1 MRQKALLQCEG
12 VNQDMER
19 KTALVTGS
27 AKGIGRSI
35 ALKLAEKGYD
45 IIVNAKSVRPDFNGE
60 TAYDVQR
67 LVEETGR
74 KAYSCIADIS
84 SHEGRQ
90 KILDCVD
97 EIGRVDILV
106 NNAGIEPPG
115 KDVLEVTG
123 EELEL
128 VLGTNFYGP
137 FALTQQIAKRM
148 IAWKSSGVIEQARI
162 AFITSIQADRV
173 SSGVGYCISKV
184 AIRNVVQQLAIR
196 LGEADIPVVE
206 FTPGVFLTSMSH
218 NHVENITNKLE
229 TGDWAL
235 NRRWGEIDE
244 IGNIVAS
251 LADGVFDYSTG
262 SAIPVSGGMNVFRL

>member
-128 VLGTNFYGP
+128 VLGTNFYGCRP
-137 FALTQQIAKRM
+137 
-148 IAWKSSGVIEQARI
+148 
-162 AFITSIQADRV
+162 
-173 SSGVGYCISKV
+173 
-184 AIRNVVQQLAIR
+184 
-196 LGEADIPVVE
+196 
-206 FTPGVFLTSMSH
+206 
-218 NHVENITNKLE
+218 
-229 TGDWAL
+229 
-235 NRRWGEIDE
+235 
-244 IGNIVAS
+244 
-251 LADGVFDYSTG
+251 G
-262 SAIPVSGGMNVFRL
+262 SASNCAVSFTMPSAVSPFSTPKTAISALARLTGWQPRALR

>member
-1 MRQKALLQCEG
+1 M
-12 VNQDMER
+12 DR

-35 ALKLAEKGYD
+35 ALKLADKGYD
-45 IIVNAKSVRPDFNGE
+45 IIVNAKSIRPDFNGE
-60 TAYDVQR
+60 TVYDVQR
-67 LVEETGR
+67 LVEEKGR
-74 KAYSCIADIS
+74 KAYICIADIS
-84 SHEGRQ
+84 CPDGRQ

-123 EELEL
+123 EDLDL
-128 VLGTNFYGP
+128 VLSTNFYGP

-184 AIRNVVQQLAIR
+184 AIRNIRRTANDDIKKQKKDNILTEDDVKDAEKAVQ
-196 LGEADIPVVE
+196 DITDKFIKTVDSV
-206 FTPGVFLTSMSH
+206 TSAK
-218 NHVENITNKLE
+218 EK
-229 TGDWAL
+229 
-235 NRRWGEIDE
+235 EIMK
-244 IGNIVAS
+244 V
-251 LADGVFDYSTG
+251 
-262 SAIPVSGGMNVFRL
+262 